1 MLSEIEIKKI
11 AAKAQVDPGIIE
23 RDYVLN
29 KILDGLSQQPE
40 FQSNFV
46 FKGGTAIKK
55 LFFSDWRFSEDL
67 DFTLMQPVE
76 PIAIR
81 RVFQSAC
88 RVCQKKW
95 NLTIQAQG
103 LAWPSEGNQKHP
115 GYVGLK
121 LYYEG
126 PLLKASG
133 YKNIVKVDITQ
144 DEPIVGG
151 TKELKLIPVYP
162 DDGNVVIKSYS
173 IEEVLGE
180 KLRSILE
187 RGKSR
192 DYYDVWALLKQYG
205 KKINSTETV
214 RIFKA
219 KCGHKQI
226 AYSSPDDFLMGKK
239 IELAAGYWKR
249 GLAHQLSN
257 LPAFDEVIGELRIL
271 FEKLFR
277 E

>member
-1 MLSEIEIKKI
+1 MLSETEIKKI
-11 AAKAQVDPGIIE
+11 AAKAGVDPGIIE
-23 RDYVLN
+23 RDYVLT
-29 KILDGLSQQPE
+29 KILGSLSQQQV
-40 FQSNFV
+40 FQENFV

-55 LFFSDWRFSEDL
+55 LFFPEWRFSEDL
-67 DFTLMQPVE
+67 DFTLIQPME
-76 PIAIR
+76 PLAIK
-81 RVFQSAC
+81 RVFQAAC
-88 RVCQKKW
+88 RNCQKEM
-95 NLTIQAQG
+95 NLSIEAQG
-103 LAWPSEGNQKHP
+103 LAWPSEGSHKYP

-133 YKNIVKVDITQ
+133 YKNIIKVDVTQ
-144 DEPIVGG
+144 DEPIIGDI
-151 TKELKLIPVYP
+151 KALKLIPVYP
-162 DDGNVVIKSYS
+162 DDSNVRIKSYS
-173 IEEVLGE
+173 IEEIMGE

-205 KKINSTETV
+205 KKINGGEAV

-219 KCGHKQI
+219 KCEHKQI
-226 AYSSPDDFLMGKK
+226 EFSSPTDFLVGKK
-239 IELAAGYWKR
+239 IELAGGYWKR

-257 LPAFDEVIGELRIL
+257 LPAFDEVIGELRKLLVEL
-271 FEKLFR
+271 FE